1 MADKDILDDAKE
13 RFKLSSDAESE
24 NRDWA
29 LEDMEFARL
38 GQQWPKDVVRQRKQ
52 EGRPCLTINRLPAFA
67 RQIVNDARQNKP
79 AIKVKPADSG
89 ADVKTADIYNGL
101 IRNIEVSSN
110 AEVAYDTALESAVYG
125 GFGYWRV
132 KTDYAHDDTF
142 DLDLCIERVS
152 NPFTVYGDPK
162 SQAADASDWRWGFV
176 TELMGRKEFEAKY
189 GKDAK
194 TLSWSADNDERD
206 QHWVSEDK
214 VRVAEHWVRDE
225 VMRPILQLSNGRIL
239 DAKQYE
245 ANRDLFDAMGLQVT
259 GNRETRS
266 YKVTQYI
273 LTGGEVLETTEW
285 AGKYIPIIPV
295 YGDEVNI
302 EGKRY
307 FRSLVRDV
315 RDAQLMYNYWRT
327 ATAELV
333 ALAPRAPFIGRRGA
347 FDGDPNWKTADRK
360 SHAYLEFDGP
370 EMPQRQPFA
379 GVPAGAM
386 QEALTA
392 SDDMKA
398 ILGIYDASLGARSN
412 ETSGRA
418 IMARQREGD
427 VSTFHYI
434 DNLSRAIRYCG
445 RVLIDLI
452 PSVYNAERMI
462 RVLGE
467 DGAPKVVQI
476 GPQGDPK
483 QGVFDLARGKY
494 DLVVESGPSFTTKRE
509 EINLFLTEVL
519 RANPNTAPL
528 LMDVIVRNMDFPE
541 SDKVAQR
548 FKAMLPP
555 QVSAM
560 ESQGEDADPAAM
572 AAQLAQAQM
581 QIQQMGQALQE
592 AQSDMQA
599 KMAQVEVER
608 QKAAAQIQLEREK
621 TQAEIQLEREK
632 VAAEMALKKATVGA
646 DMNLKRMGMR
656 QQAALDQR
664 REASKKAGAS
674 LRNGDPLEDV
684 VASVAEGAADGAK
697 KETAAVAQV
706 LMGAVAKL
714 TEQNAIALQQVVRAA
729 GAPKEIIK
737 DANGRPVGVRT
748 VLDE

>member
-13 RFKLSSDAESE
+13 RFKLSADAESD
-24 NRDWA
+24 NRQWA
-29 LEDMEFARL
+29 LEDIEFARL
-38 GQQWPKDVVRQRKQ
+38 GKQWPDAVLSQRER

-89 ADVKTADIYNGL
+89 ADVKTAEIYNGL

-110 AEVAYDTALESAVYG
+110 AEIAYDTALECAVYG

-142 DLDLCIERVS
+142 DLDLCIERVA

-176 TELMGRKEFEAKY
+176 TELLSRDEFASKY
-189 GKDAK
+189 GKNAK
-194 TLSWSADNDERD
+194 TISWSADKDERD
-206 QHWVSEDK
+206 QHWQDEDK
-214 VRVAEHWVRDE
+214 IRIAEHWVRDE
-225 VMRPILQLSNGRIL
+225 VTRPIVKLSTGIVL
-239 DAKQYE
+239 DADAYK
-245 ANRDLFDAMGLQVT
+245 ASKALFDAQGIVVV
-259 GNRETRS
+259 GERETRS
-266 YKVTQYI
+266 WKVTQHI
-273 LTGGEVLETTEW
+273 LTGAEVLESVEW
-285 AGKYIPIIPV
+285 SGRYIPIIPV
-295 YGDEVNI
+295 YGDEVNV

-333 ALAPRAPFIGRRGA
+333 ALAPKAPFIGEQGS
-347 FDGDPNWKTADRK
+347 FDNDPNWKTANTK
-360 SHAYLEFDGP
+360 SHAYLEYKKGAVP
-370 EMPQRQPFA
+370 PQRQPFA

-452 PSVYNAERMI
+452 PTVYNAERMI

-476 GPQGDPK
+476 APGQEQMPP
-483 QGVFDLARGKY
+483 GVYDLTRGKY
-494 DLVVESGPSFTTKRE
+494 DLVVESGPSYTTKRE
-509 EINLFLTEVL
+509 EINVFLTEVL
-519 RANPNTAPL
+519 RANPATAPL

-541 SDKVAQR
+541 SDKIAAR

-555 QVSAM
+555 PIQAL
-560 ESQGEDADPAAM
+560 EQQDEDGQQAGVI
-572 AAQLAQAQM
+572 AQQLVQAQM
-581 QIQQMGQALQE
+581 QIQQMQQALQ
-592 AQSDMQA
+592 
-599 KMAQVEVER
+599 
-608 QKAAAQIQLEREK
+608 
-621 TQAEIQLEREK
+621 QAEIQRTQLDAAKLQQEGAIEKARLDLEARK
-632 VAAEMALKKATVGA
+632 VELDKYQAELDANVKVYVEQLKIGA
-646 DMNLKRMGMR
+646 
-656 QQAALDQR
+656 QQESQAAQMQAEDR
-664 REASKKAGAS
+664 RAQ
-674 LRNGDPLEDV
+674 P
-684 VASVAEGAADGAK
+684 AADAAMS
-697 KETAAVAQV
+697 ERMSNESLMAAVQEIMGGLSMMRETNAAQMQAMQALV
-706 LMGAVAKL
+706 QAA
-714 TEQNAIALQQVVRAA
+714 NAPKRVVR
-729 GAPKEIIK
+729 
-737 DANGRPVGVRT
+737 DPVTNRAIGVEP
-748 VLDE
+748 VPPEAQ